1 MPGMRK
7 ARREGRSRSTSKP
20 RARRP
25 AGQEAGARG
34 ELEHKLDV
42 RRITDGQ
49 LAAEPLE
56 VEAGEVAGDEEREV
70 IVDVDAERVD
80 TDAPDGGGDVRPDL
94 NAAAHEAAGTGAPDG
109 GAPQPEPSTFGASEL
124 LGLVKL
130 GRAIAVTMLARLQR
144 IDSPEVEELKNYDPD
159 SWALMQDFAPAAARY
174 MPWMNAHADLI
185 GCVCFFGIAGIDTSA
200 AVKQLK
206 QLKRRQEQERRAA
219 EQPGA
224 AAASSARSTVVLGGD
239 VASPLG

>member
-1 MPGMRK
+1 MPGMWK
-7 ARREGRSRSTSKP
+7 TRRQGRSRSSSKP
-20 RARRP
+20 RARGPAPQEEP
-25 AGQEAGARG
+25 AGG
-34 ELEHKLDV
+34 EHKLDV

-80 TDAPDGGGDVRPDL
+80 TDPQDGGGDVRPDL
-94 NAAAHEAAGTGAPDG
+94 NGAHEAAGTGAPEG
-109 GAPQPEPSTFGASEL
+109 GAPPPEPSTFGASEL

-185 GCVCFFGIAGIDTSA
+185 GCVCFFGIAGLDTSA
-200 AVKQLK
+200 AIKQLK
-206 QLKRRQEQERRAA
+206 QLKRRQEQERRAS